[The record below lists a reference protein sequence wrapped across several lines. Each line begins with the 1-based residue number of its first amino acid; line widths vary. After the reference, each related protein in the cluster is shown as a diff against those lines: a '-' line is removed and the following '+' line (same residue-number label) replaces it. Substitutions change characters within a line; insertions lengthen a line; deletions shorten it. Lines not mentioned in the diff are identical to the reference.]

1 MSSDISEIL
10 FWPGEGLTPS
20 LLWTAALFAA
30 KIDVLMK
37 KGCYYGRLFRIL
49 RSYKRKKVRLSYLPV
64 RLWIE
69 PTSVCNLRCIMC
81 PNKDLEKSQKGF
93 MEFELFKKIVDE
105 ARGFVF
111 DVHLLHRGESLLHPD
126 FFKMVRYAQEAGLV
140 TRFHTNGTLLDE
152 EKSYELIESGLDQFA
167 FSFDG
172 YDQESYERIR
182 VPADFEETVGNIVR
196 FLEIKKRLKARRPY
210 TIIELIHFP
219 ELFDDK
225 GRTKLKEFKRRFQG
239 LPLDKLVV
247 KELHN
252 WAGDYGA
259 ADRGKT
265 YSPCTFLWHAL
276 IIFWDGS
283 VLPCTQDFFGYYGL
297 GNVKET
303 SIADI
308 WNSEKMMVLRGKVIR
323 GKVED
328 LETCSQC
335 DRLWRKQFLG
345 IPRDY
350 LGRFLLKKMD

>member
-1 MSSDISEIL
+1 
-10 FWPGEGLTPS
+10 
-20 LLWTAALFAA
+20 
-30 KIDVLMK
+30 MK
-37 KGCYYGRLFRIL
+37 KGRYYSRLFRIL
-49 RSYKRKKVRLSYLPV
+49 LSYKRKKIRLNYLPV

-93 MEFELFKKIVDE
+93 MEFELLKKIVDE

-126 FFKMVRYAQEAGLV
+126 FFKMVRYAHQAGLV

-172 YDQESYERIR
+172 YDRESYERIR
-182 VPADFEETVGNIVR
+182 VQADFEKTVGNIVR
-196 FLEIKKRLKARRPY
+196 FLEIKKRLEARRPY

-225 GRTKLKEFKRRFQG
+225 GRTKLKEFKKRFQG
-239 LPLDKLVV
+239 LPLDRLVV

-259 ADRGKT
+259 AAKTKT

-276 IIFWDGS
+276 IILWDGS

-308 WNSEKMMVLRGKVIR
+308 WNGEKMMALRRKVIR
-323 GKVED
+323 GNVED

-335 DRLWRKQFLG
+335 DRLWRNQFLG

>member
-1 MSSDISEIL
+1 MR
-10 FWPGEGLTPS
+10 
-20 LLWTAALFAA
+20 
-30 KIDVLMK
+30 K
-37 KGCYYGRLFRIL
+37 KRYYFRLFRIFL
-49 RSYKRKKVRLSYLPV
+49 SYKRKKVRLGYLPV

-69 PTSVCNLRCIMC
+69 PTSLCNLRCIMC

-93 MEFELFKKIVDE
+93 MEFDLFKKIVDE

-126 FFKMVRYAQEAGLV
+126 FFKMVRYAHEAGLV
-140 TRFHTNGTLLDE
+140 TRFHTNGTLLNE
-152 EKSYELIESGLDQFA
+152 EKSYQLIESGLDQFA

-172 YDQESYERIR
+172 FDQETYERIR
-182 VPADFEETVGNIVR
+182 VQASFEKTVGNIVR
-196 FLEIKKRLKARRPY
+196 FLEIKKRLGVRKPY
-210 TIIELIHFP
+210 TILELIHFP
-219 ELFDDK
+219 ELFDDG
-225 GRTKLKEFKRRFQG
+225 GRAKFREFKDRFRG

-252 WAGDYGA
+252 WAGDFGA
-259 ADRGKT
+259 AQKGSS
-265 YSPCTFLWHAL
+265 YAPCTFLWHAL

-283 VLPCTQDFFGYYGL
+283 VLPCTQDFHGYYGL

-303 SIADI
+303 AISEI
-308 WNSEKMMVLRGKVIR
+308 WNNDKMMELRRKVIA
-323 GKVED
+323 GDVAD
-328 LETCSQC
+328 LETCCQC